1 MENYTRNHLNP
12 KTARAKTCT
21 VAMDFKAIT
30 PLNLMWA
37 WKTSIK
43 TFLAAMRVV
52 KVPIL
57 NFYS

>member
-21 VAMDFKAIT
+21 VAMDFKAKT

-43 TFLAAMRVV
+43 TFLVAMRVV

>member
-1 MENYTRNHLNP
+1 
-12 KTARAKTCT
+12 
-21 VAMDFKAIT
+21 MDFKAII

>member
-1 MENYTRNHLNP
+1 MEYYMRDHLNP
-12 KTARAKTCT
+12 KTSRAKTCT
-21 VAMDFKAIT
+21 VVMDFKAIT
-30 PLNLMWA
+30 SLNLMWV

-43 TFLAAMRVV
+43 TFLAGMRVV